1 MISMSRVGL
10 SVSAR
15 VPFPGRRALQSG
27 GLAGYPSISS
37 PTESSAT
44 DWVRA
49 TTDNRRILTRGEHTD
64 CKKIQNNKK
73 KVRRIKIQISK

>member
-10 SVSAR
+10 SVSAQG
-15 VPFPGRRALQSG
+15 PFPGRRALQSG

-37 PTESSAT
+37 PTESSAP

-49 TTDNRRILTRGEHTD
+49 ATDNRRILTRCEHTD
-64 CKKIQNNKK
+64 CKKTRN
-73 KVRRIKIQISK
+73 S